1 MLRDNRT
8 DFSGKYEIAFFFCTA
23 VLTLIDFLT
32 RAIKSLGGL
41 GGSSPSIKGKLL
53 KMKCAR

>member
-8 DFSGKYEIAFFFCTA
+8 DFSSKYEIAFFLLHR

-32 RAIKSLGGL
+32 RSIKSLGGL

-53 KMKCAR
+53 KKKCER